1 MTLDDALVVVAFLHL
16 IPIFVFGLYGN
27 RGGKIDRLVVL
38 LVMGSFG
45 GDVIATIVAQ
55 YNWNTTL
62 VNVAYSLLEYYCFY
76 RLIIRMTEK
85 KGVVARMSRYCL
97 WALLLLAPI
106 VLWMGGEHKS
116 IAIFWMIENAMIV
129 LLSVYLLFRIS
140 GLENET
146 QIEFNAFRILLI
158 YFCYTSIFFIPSI
171 AYIFVESYSKSK
183 KWVETYWIFAMAA
196 NLTRDVLFSIYF
208 MSPKSIGNG
217 TR

>member
-16 IPIFVFGLYGN
+16 IPIFFLGLCGN
-27 RGGKIDRLVVL
+27 RGGKIDRLVLIL
-38 LVMGSFG
+38 LIGSFLS
-45 GDVIATIVAQ
+45 DVITTIVDQ
-55 YNWNTTL
+55 YNWNTTPIG
-62 VNVAYSLLEYYCFY
+62 VAYSLLEYYCFY

-129 LLSVYLLFRIS
+129 LLSVYLLFRIT

-171 AYIFVESYSKSK
+171 AFIFVDSNPRSK
-183 KWVETYWIFAMAA
+183 KWDEAYLIFAMAA

-208 MSPKSIGNG
+208 MSHKRIGNG

>member
-1 MTLDDALVVVAFLHL
+1 MALDDGLVVVAFLHL
-16 IPIFVFGLYGN
+16 IPIFVFGLCGN
-27 RGGKIDRLVVL
+27 RGGRIDRLVLIL
-38 LVMGSFG
+38 LIGSFLS
-45 GDVIATIVAQ
+45 DVITTIVDQ
-55 YNWNTTL
+55 YNWNTTPIG
-62 VNVAYSLLEYYCFY
+62 VAYSLLEYYCFY

-129 LLSVYLLFRIS
+129 LLSVYLLFRIT

-171 AYIFVESYSKSK
+171 AFIFVDSYPKSK
-183 KWVETYWIFAMAA
+183 KWYEAYWIFAMAA